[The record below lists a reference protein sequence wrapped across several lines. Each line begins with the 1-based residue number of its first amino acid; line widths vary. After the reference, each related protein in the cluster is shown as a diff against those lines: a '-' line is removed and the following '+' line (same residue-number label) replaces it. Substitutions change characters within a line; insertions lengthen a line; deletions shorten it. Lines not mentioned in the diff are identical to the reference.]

1 MTFLVILPVLSV
13 CVIGTASET
22 YILDDSAGFG
32 RWFDG
37 VGGLSGGGATSR
49 LLVNYPQKQRDEI
62 LDYLFKPNF
71 AASLHILKVEI
82 GGDAQSTD
90 GTESSH
96 MHHQSDLN
104 FNRGYEWWLLKEA
117 KKRNPDILLYGLPWA
132 FPGWIGNGTRDPY
145 HNPSLTA
152 DYIVK
157 WISGA
162 KEVHNLTIDFI
173 GIWNEK
179 PYDVTYIK
187 TLRKTL
193 DTRGFVQ
200 TKIVAS
206 DSGWGIINDMN
217 KDQDLA
223 KIVDYVGVHYPGT
236 LSPEFA
242 KKQGTQL
249 WSSEDYSTFNDNV
262 GGGCW
267 ARIVNQNYVNGLM
280 TSTISWNLI
289 ASYYEALPFPRNGLM
304 TAETPWSGHYVVES
318 PIWVTAHTTQFTR
331 PGWKYLPHDKGVS
344 RLQGGGSMVSLVSP
358 DNKDLTIVIETMSH
372 DHSVCIRPP
381 LPPYSVKPQNVTL
394 QLKGTFANISSLYLW
409 KSSFQFGKK
418 SSKSDFFRSSGQ
430 IKVIGGI
437 LSISLNVD
445 EVITITTVST
455 GQKGLY
461 PNSPDDKPF
470 PLPYSDNFNGYAEN
484 VEPTLF
490 AQQVGVFETRKS
502 DDPSHGMVLTQVVTF
517 PPIYWCIFNLVF
529 PLDLIGNNTWN
540 DMAVSVETQ
549 IPKDNGS
556 SGSFVAVRVDQ
567 GGCNAWE
574 AKGIFFFILPSEQKY
589 VLANDVSRTSVIHE
603 GIANFSVNG
612 WNTISLIVKNT
623 TAVGSLNGVSLFK
636 TNVPPKPAN
645 GFVAMG
651 TDSYGLANF
660 DNFKMMSS
668 KDIDLSGIKLPEKV
682 YSKDTKLYF
691 KSKHVHHSSRKYTI
705 V

>member
-1 MTFLVILPVLSV
+1 MMLLVLLPVLSV
-13 CVIGTASET
+13 YVSGAASET
-22 YILDDSAGFG
+22 YILDDSAGYG
-32 RWFDG
+32 RRFDG
-37 VGGLSGGGATSR
+37 IGGLSGGGATSR

-96 MHHQSDLN
+96 MHHPYDLN
-104 FNRGYEWWLLKEA
+104 YNRGYEWWLIKEA

-145 HNPSLTA
+145 HNPTLTA
-152 DYIVK
+152 DYIMK
-157 WISGA
+157 WVTGA

-179 PYDVTYIK
+179 PYDVKYIK

-193 DTRGFVQ
+193 DARGFSP

-358 DNKDLTIVIETMSH
+358 DNKDLTIIIETMSH
-372 DHSVCIRPP
+372 DHSICIRPP
-381 LPPYSVKPQNVTL
+381 LPPYSVKPQNITL
-394 QLKGTFANISSLYLW
+394 QLKGTYANISSLYLW
-409 KSSFQFGKK
+409 KSSFQFAPN

-430 IKVIGGI
+430 VKVIGGI
-437 LSISLNVD
+437 LKISLNVD
-445 EVITITTVST
+445 EVVTITTVST

-484 VEPTLF
+484 VEPNLF

-529 PLDLIGNNTWN
+529 PLDLIGNNTWT

-549 IPKDNGS
+549 IPKVNGS

-574 AKGIFFFILPSEQKY
+574 AKGMFFFLLPGEQKY

-623 TAVGSLNGVSLFK
+623 TAIGSLNGVSLFK
-636 TNVPPKPAN
+636 TTVPPKPAN

-668 KDIDLSGIKLPEKV
+668 EEFDLNAIKIPEKV

-691 KSKHVHHSSRKYTI
+691 RSKHEQHSSVNI
-705 V
+705 P